1 MSARFAN
8 FRDVATAS
16 PMLREAVVFRADA
29 PLGDARPESAAVWP
43 PELVLDLRDDNER
56 APVHPLQH
64 ASAVHSIPVL
74 ADASPVQ
81 VSGYKTLGDLY
92 EFMLTGSA
100 AAAIAQVVDRVA
112 HASGPALIHCT
123 AGKDRTGVSVALLL
137 TLAGVPRE
145 DVVRDY
151 VATAANMR
159 GVLENMMT
167 TLAGA
172 NAVATPGYSVA
183 DIPAHVLDAPA
194 HAIERVL
201 DIWDGMDGG
210 AEEWLVSVGGSA
222 ASAARVRQRLLA

>member
-1 MSARFAN
+1 MSARYAN

-16 PMLREAVVFRADA
+16 PMLRQGVVFRADA
-29 PLGDARPESAAVWP
+29 PLGDERPATAAVWP
-43 PELVLDLRDDNER
+43 PEVVLDLRDLNER
-56 APVHPLQH
+56 QAVHPLQH

-92 EFMLTGSA
+92 EFMLVGTA
-100 AAAIAQVVDRVA
+100 AAAISQVVDRVA
-112 HASGPALIHCT
+112 EASGPALIHCM

-151 VATAANMR
+151 VATAANMP
-159 GVLENMMT
+159 GVIHNMMT
-167 TLAGA
+167 SLAGA
-172 NAVATPGYSVA
+172 HAVANPDYDPAT
-183 DIPAHVLDAPA
+183 IPAHVLEAPA

-201 DIWDGMDGG
+201 DIWDGIDGG